1 MSAGA
6 GHDADGGAVG
16 GGGRRWSDAVGP
28 NSVRVFFVGGVTSFR
43 ALFNWLS
50 PWIYIPSLLVAPIF
64 QILLFA
70 YIGRAAHVES
80 DEFYVIGNAFQYTAI
95 PCIFAM
101 SSTIEGER
109 WMQTLSSILVSP
121 ARRVPL
127 FLGRAL
133 PVLVNGALTCVFSLV
148 VGGAILGIHVPA
160 RASAPLVLVILV
172 TAASC
177 TGLGLLLAGI
187 GFLVRETAT
196 LNNIAFGV
204 LLVFCGVNVRLS
216 NLPGEMG
223 TMAKGMPLTHGI
235 EAARQLADGASLAH
249 VGGLVLA
256 EAAIGAI
263 YATVGYAFIR
273 VLEHQSRVHA
283 TLERA

>member
-1 MSAGA
+1 MNA
-6 GHDADGGAVG
+6 
-16 GGGRRWSDAVGP
+16 
-28 NSVRVFFVGGVTSFR
+28 VRVFFIGGVTSFR

-70 YIGRAAHVES
+70 YIGRATHTQS

-121 ARRVPL
+121 APRIPL

-133 PVLVNGALTCVFSLV
+133 PVLVNGALTCAFSLS

-160 RASAPLVLVILV
+160 RALAPLALVILV
-172 TAASC
+172 TAAAC
-177 TGLGLLLAGI
+177 TGLGLLIAGV

-196 LNNIAFGV
+196 LNNIAFGI
-204 LLVFCGVNVRLS
+204 LLVFCGVNVA
-216 NLPGEMG
+216 LPDLPSWMA
-223 TMAKGMPLTHGI
+223 TLAKGMPLTHGI
-235 EAARQLADGASLAH
+235 QAGRKLADSASLSH
-249 VGGLVLA
+249 VSGLVLT

-263 YATVGYAFIR
+263 YAAIGYGVIR
-273 VLEHQSRVHA
+273 VLEQQSRVHA

>member
-1 MSAGA
+1 MN
-6 GHDADGGAVG
+6 D
-16 GGGRRWSDAVGP
+16 
-28 NSVRVFFVGGVTSFR
+28 VRVFFVGGATSFR
-43 ALFNWLS
+43 ALFGWLS
-50 PWIYIPSLLVAPIF
+50 PWIYVPTMLVAPIF

-80 DEFYVIGNAFQYTAI
+80 DRFYVIGNAFQYTSI

-101 SSTIEGER
+101 SQTIEGER

-133 PVLVNGALTCVFSLV
+133 PVIVNGAVACAFSFA

-160 RASAPLVLVILV
+160 RAVGPLALAILV

-177 TGLGLLLAGI
+177 TGLGLLVAGI

-196 LNNIAFGV
+196 LNNIAFGA
-204 LLVFCGVNVRLS
+204 LLVFCGVNVPLHD
-216 NLPGEMG
+216 LPDWMA
-223 TMAKGMPLTHGI
+223 TMSQGMPLTHGI
-235 EAARQLADGASLAH
+235 EAARKLANGASLGS
-249 VGGLVLA
+249 VGQPLLA
-256 EAAIGAI
+256 ELAVGAVYAA
-263 YATVGYAFIR
+263 VGYAVIR
-273 VLEHQSRVHA
+273 LLEHRSRVHA

>member
-1 MSAGA
+1 
-6 GHDADGGAVG
+6 V
-16 GGGRRWSDAVGP
+16 
-28 NSVRVFFVGGVTSFR
+28 NSLRVFFFGGLTSFR

-70 YIGRAAHVES
+70 YIGRAAHLET

-121 ARRVPL
+121 ARRIPL

-133 PVLVNGALTCVFSLV
+133 PVLVNGALTCAFSLT
-148 VGGAILGIHVPA
+148 VGGLILGIHIPP
-160 RASAPLVLVILV
+160 RALAPIALAIVV
-172 TAASC
+172 TAAAC
-177 TGLGLLLAGI
+177 TGLGLLIAGV

-196 LNNIAFGV
+196 LNNIAFGT
-204 LLVFCGVNVRLS
+204 LLVFCGVNVSLS
-216 NLPGEMG
+216 NLPSWMSTIAQGL
-223 TMAKGMPLTHGI
+223 PLTHGI
-235 EAARQLADGASLAH
+235 EAARKLEHGHSLSS
-249 VGGLVLA
+249 VGGLLLVEAGIGVLY
-256 EAAIGAI
+256 AAI
-263 YATVGYAFIR
+263 GYAFIR
-273 VLEHQSRVHA
+273 VLEWQSRIHA

>member
-1 MSAGA
+1 M
-6 GHDADGGAVG
+6 
-16 GGGRRWSDAVGP
+16 
-28 NSVRVFFVGGVTSFR
+28 NSVRIFFLGGLTSFR

-70 YIGRAAHVES
+70 YIGRATNLES
-80 DEFYVIGNAFQYTAI
+80 DQFYVIGNAFQYTAI

-121 ARRVPL
+121 ARRIPL

-133 PVLVNGALTCVFSLV
+133 PVLVNGALTCAFSFA
-148 VGGAILGIHVPA
+148 VGGLILGISIPA
-160 RASAPLVLVILV
+160 GAYAPLALVILV

-177 TGLGLLLAGI
+177 TGLGLLIAAV

-196 LNNIAFGV
+196 LNNIAFGT
-204 LLVFCGVNVRLS
+204 LLVFCGVNVSLS
-216 NLPGEMG
+216 NLPSWMSTIAQGL
-223 TMAKGMPLTHGI
+223 PLTHGI
-235 EAARQLADGASLAH
+235 EAGRKLADGQSLSQ

-256 EAAIGAI
+256 ELGIGAV
-263 YATVGYAFIR
+263 YAAVGYGFIR
-273 VLEHQSRVHA
+273 LLEHESRIHA

>member
-1 MSAGA
+1 
-6 GHDADGGAVG
+6 V
-16 GGGRRWSDAVGP
+16 
-28 NSVRVFFVGGVTSFR
+28 NSLRVFFFGGVTSFR

-70 YIGRAAHVES
+70 YIGRAAHLES
-80 DEFYVIGNAFQYTAI
+80 DKFYVIGNAFQYTAI

-133 PVLVNGALTCVFSLV
+133 PVLVNGALTCAFSLT

-160 RASAPLVLVILV
+160 RAIAPLVLVILV

-177 TGLGLLLAGI
+177 TGLGLLIAGI

-196 LNNIAFGV
+196 LNNIAFGI
-204 LLVFCGVNVRLS
+204 LLVFCGVNVRL
-216 NLPGEMG
+216 NHLPDAMS

-235 EAARQLADGASLAH
+235 EAARKLADGAPFSD
-249 VGGLVLA
+249 VGRLVLA

-263 YATVGYAFIR
+263 YAAVGYAFIR
-273 VLEHQSRVHA
+273 VLEYQSRIHA